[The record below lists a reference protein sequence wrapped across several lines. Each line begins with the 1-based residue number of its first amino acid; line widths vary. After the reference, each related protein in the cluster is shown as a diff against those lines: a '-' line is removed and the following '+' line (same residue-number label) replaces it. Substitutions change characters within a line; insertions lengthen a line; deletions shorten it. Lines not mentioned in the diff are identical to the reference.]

1 MKIYTIGFTKKNAER
16 FFSLLKSSGV
26 ETLIDVRLN
35 NVSQLAGFAKK
46 DDLKYFLKEL
56 CSINYIH
63 MPVLSP
69 TKEILD
75 GYKKKNL
82 DWREYE
88 SQFNQLLA
96 ERDAHSLFEP
106 VELDGI
112 CFLCSEHEADQC
124 HRRLVAEFIAKNV
137 DVEVEIE
144 HLQ

>member
-16 FFSLLKSSGV
+16 FFSLLKSNGV

-69 TKEILD
+69 TKEILE

-88 SQFNQLLA
+88 SLFNQLLM
-96 ERDAHSLFEP
+96 ERGAHRLFEA

-112 CFLCSEHEADQC
+112 CFLCSEHEAVQC

-137 DVEVEIE
+137 DVEIEIE

>member
-16 FFSLLKSSGV
+16 FFSLLKSNGV

-63 MPVLSP
+63 MPVFSP

-75 GYKKKNL
+75 GYKKKSL

-88 SQFNQLLA
+88 SQFNQLLT
-96 ERDAHSLFEP
+96 ERNVHNLFEP
-106 VELDGI
+106 VELDGV
-112 CFLCSEHEADQC
+112 CFLCSEHEADRC

-137 DVEVEIE
+137 DVDIEIE